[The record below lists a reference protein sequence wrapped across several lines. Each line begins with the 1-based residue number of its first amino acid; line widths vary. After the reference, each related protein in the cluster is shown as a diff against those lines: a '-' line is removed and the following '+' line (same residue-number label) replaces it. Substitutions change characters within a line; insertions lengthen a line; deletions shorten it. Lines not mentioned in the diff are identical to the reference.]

1 MKKPLIYVIEDD
13 RDMSELLTNYLK
25 RIAEVK
31 KFYNAISAVNNIDED
46 NPSLILL
53 DILLDGPDGF
63 TFLNEIMS
71 YQKTAKIP
79 IILITSLEIGAK
91 EDLIDY
97 GVVEILNKESTTPD
111 EIREVTEEW
120 IDRNVEN
127 N

>member
-111 EIREVTEEW
+111 EIREVTEKW

>member
-111 EIREVTEEW
+111 EIREVTEKW
-120 IDRNVEN
+120 IDRNVKN

>member
-31 KFYNAISAVNNIDED
+31 KFYNAISAVNDIDED

-111 EIREVTEEW
+111 EIREVTEKW

>member
-31 KFYNAISAVNNIDED
+31 KFYNAILAVNNIDED

-111 EIREVTEEW
+111 EIREVTEKW
-120 IDRNVEN
+120 IDRNVKN

>member
-91 EDLIDY
+91 EDLIYY
-97 GVVEILNKESTTPD
+97 GVVEILNKESKTPD
-111 EIREVTEEW
+111 EIREVKEKW
-120 IDRNVEN
+120 IDRNVKKN
-127 N
+127 